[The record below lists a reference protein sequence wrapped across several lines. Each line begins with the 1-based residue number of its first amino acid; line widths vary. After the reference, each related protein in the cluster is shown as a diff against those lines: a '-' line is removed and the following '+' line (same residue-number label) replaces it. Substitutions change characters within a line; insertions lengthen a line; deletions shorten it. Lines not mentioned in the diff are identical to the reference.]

1 MPGSGSQRDGREG
14 EKNLLVGPS
23 GDLKIG
29 LSVVCSISP
38 EIKPQTS
45 YESFSVAFQG
55 TYPSTGRLVNRT
67 FIKMLM
73 LEDVFLL
80 QKLHNMV
87 ASASTTDFKGL
98 LVVPVFSV

>member
-1 MPGSGSQRDGREG
+1 M
-14 EKNLLVGPS
+14 LVGPS
-23 GDLKIG
+23 GDPKIG
-29 LSVVCSISP
+29 PSVVCSTSP

-55 TYPSTGRLVNRT
+55 TYPSTRRLVNRT
-67 FIKMLM
+67 FIKMLL

-87 ASASTTDFKGL
+87 ASASTTEFKGL
-98 LVVPVFSV
+98 LAVQVFRV